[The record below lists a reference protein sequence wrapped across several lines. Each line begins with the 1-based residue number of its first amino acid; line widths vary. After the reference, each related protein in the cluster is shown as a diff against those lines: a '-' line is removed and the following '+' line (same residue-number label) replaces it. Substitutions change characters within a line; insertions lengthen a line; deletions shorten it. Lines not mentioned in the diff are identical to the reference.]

1 MKPERKSNIC
11 YVYLALFSTSIKCI
25 ISKLD
30 EINEHLLLPINTC
43 LYSMSVQSVFIK
55 MLGLVLSSLMLVNL
69 GFDPAIGCFFRPNCT
84 GRIDEGVTFDDSYE
98 LTMEAFDFCDS
109 DEDGCLTW
117 KEIEPCEVR
126 IFVIFFDSE

>member
-1 MKPERKSNIC
+1 MKWTLVDSYKYKS
-11 YVYLALFSTSIKCI
+11 VF
-25 ISKLD
+25 
-30 EINEHLLLPINTC
+30 NEN
-43 LYSMSVQSVFIK
+43 SVFIK
-55 MLGLVLSSLMLVNL
+55 MLGLILSSLILVNL
-69 GFDPAIGCFFRPNCT
+69 GVDPAIGCFFRPNCT

-126 IFVIFFDSE
+126 RTFYFFSDFQI